1 MLALSLKTFLFVTQD
16 ALSIR
21 LDDGVLF
28 RCISLYHWLVTC
40 QVKHLGMPVVL
51 SLMIN
56 FILFCVQEVDKVRA
70 FGTIEVSYSWLWYA
84 WLLNICKLMTDARI
98 VNAPANRAQ
107 LFSKLLI
114 FHGRFQSVFQCAAS
128 LLVEKLIL
136 SILLLAEGVA
146 AAGARR
152 GC

>member
-1 MLALSLKTFLFVTQD
+1 
-16 ALSIR
+16 
-21 LDDGVLF
+21 
-28 RCISLYHWLVTC
+28 
-40 QVKHLGMPVVL
+40 MPVVL

-56 FILFCVQEVDKVRA
+56 FILFGVEEVDKVRA
-70 FGTIEVSYSWLWYA
+70 FDTVEVADGRLWYA
-84 WLLNICKLMTDARI
+84 WFLYICKLMTYARI

-114 FHGRFQSVFQCAAS
+114 LHGRFQSVLQCAAS

-146 AAGARR
+146 TAGARR

>member
-1 MLALSLKTFLFVTQD
+1 
-16 ALSIR
+16 
-21 LDDGVLF
+21 
-28 RCISLYHWLVTC
+28 
-40 QVKHLGMPVVL
+40 MPVVL

-56 FILFCVQEVDKVRA
+56 FILFGVEEVDKVRA
-70 FGTIEVSYSWLWYA
+70 FDTVEVADGRLWYA
-84 WLLNICKLMTDARI
+84 WFLYIRKLMTYARI

-114 FHGRFQSVFQCAAS
+114 LHGRFQSVLQCAAS

-146 AAGARR
+146 TAGARR